1 MFPLP
6 YGEENQIVLSRSPLQ
21 ENTDYIEEQEQDAA
35 LHQDAT
41 LVEAHHDRP
50 LAKMMLSP
58 RDGIVKN
65 FDEAI

>member
-1 MFPLP
+1 MFFPP
-6 YGEENQIVLSRSPLQ
+6 YGEENQIVLSKAPLQ
-21 ENTDYIEEQEQDAA
+21 ENTDCIEEQDAV
-35 LHQDAT
+35 LHQDT
-41 LVEAHHDRP
+41 PLVESCHERL

>member
-1 MFPLP
+1 M
-6 YGEENQIVLSRSPLQ
+6 SPLQ
-21 ENTDYIEEQEQDAA
+21 ENTDCIEEQEQDAA